1 MNVQST
7 NEIWCSEID
16 LLTRFHPDN
25 KGYSYLSNSSGGSN
39 EMRTVN
45 IMNQVP
51 PLTKN
56 IEAEASPIKPCKSIG
71 RGKKVL
77 KEDDNFVARQIESS
91 IGVSH
96 RIESVFNVS
105 TKSSSGSRVLDS
117 VSRKKFG
124 GLSSACT
131 EKTNSLDDVPI
142 DHEFK
147 IFNMPS
153 VSSFSKKYKNR
164 IDGHSKASTVSIEE
178 SNEKSGEV
186 HGGTKKNCAMSV
198 SSLLTADTVP
208 SHLQSLD
215 SDVNEPD
222 KEESEQGNKPL
233 LSLRPF
239 LKENKKVVRM
249 NSNAAAEIVV
259 QKAVLI
265 D

>member
-1 MNVQST
+1 MNLQST

-16 LLTRFHPDN
+16 LLTSFHPDN
-25 KGYSYLSNSSGGSN
+25 KGYSYLLNNSGDANELRTSN
-39 EMRTVN
+39 
-45 IMNQVP
+45 ILNQVP
-51 PLTKN
+51 SSTKN
-56 IEAEASPIKPCKSIG
+56 IEAEISSIKPCKSIG

-96 RIESVFNVS
+96 RIESVFNIS
-105 TKSSSGSRVLDS
+105 SKSSSGSRVLDS
-117 VSRKKFG
+117 VSRKKIG

-131 EKTNSLDDVPI
+131 EKTNSLNDMSI

-153 VSSFSKKYKNR
+153 LTSLEKKDKNT
-164 IDGHSKASTVSIEE
+164 IDGNFEASTGKGKRGVINEE
-178 SNEKSGEV
+178 
-186 HGGTKKNCAMSV
+186 TKENCAMSV
-198 SSLLTADTVP
+198 SSLLTADTDS
-208 SHLQSLD
+208 SHKQYD
-215 SDVNEPD
+215 SEN
-222 KEESEQGNKPL
+222 GNKPL

-239 LKENKKVVRM
+239 LKGNKKVVRM
-249 NSNAAAEIVV
+249 NTDAVAQIVV